1 MKENMRITYHQEGA
15 FLYPDLTIG
24 GEDKTIGRDEK
35 EQRMFGK
42 YGLLRKTYL
51 KKHRPALYQELL
63 FSGELNE
70 HLADIDEAAT
80 DMFIRLTDQ
89 MAKAQGITEAL
100 KAEDMLLWIQ
110 KMNAVREQADEIVL
124 REFVYG

>member
-1 MKENMRITYHQEGA
+1 MTENVKIAYHQDGQ
-15 FLYPDLTIG
+15 FLFPDLAI
-24 GEDKTIGRDEK
+24 DESGK
-35 EQRMFGK
+35 RPRPVGK

-51 KKHRPALYQELL
+51 KNHRPALYQELL
-63 FSGELNE
+63 FSGELTNY
-70 HLADIDEAAT
+70 LADIDEAAT

-110 KMNAVREQADEIVL
+110 QMNTVREQADEIVL
-124 REFVYG
+124 REFVYA